1 MYLMNH
7 SETMD
12 NKIRL
17 KIRKACEDDS
27 KELCSI
33 LNEIIEIGGTT
44 GFENKLSESEFE
56 FYFLNGENYICCFLA
71 ENNGLVLGFQSLSL
85 HPNLSDDWADIAT
98 FTRVNPKIRG
108 VGTTLFE
115 TTLNFARD
123 QNIKMINATIRAD
136 NKPGLSY
143 YSKMGFNDYSVA
155 KKIPLQDGT
164 PVDRISKKFTVAIL
178 KSNGTDS

>member
-1 MYLMNH
+1 MNNG
-7 SETMD
+7 ETID
-12 NKIRL
+12 GKIRL
-17 KIRKACEDDS
+17 DIRKADRNDS

-56 FYFLNGENYICCFLA
+56 SYFLNGENYICCFLA

-85 HPNLSDDWADIAT
+85 HPNLSDGWADIAT
-98 FTRVNPKIRG
+98 FARVSPKFRG

-115 TTLNFARD
+115 STLNFARH
-123 QNIKMINATIRAD
+123 QNIDAINATIRAD
-136 NKPGLSY
+136 NKSGLSY
-143 YSKMGFNDYSVA
+143 YSKMGFKDYSIA

-164 PVDRISKKFTVAIL
+164 PVDRISKKFTVTI
-178 KSNGTDS
+178 